1 MRRLLI
7 IASGLLLG
15 ALAVVLAIVGAGL
28 VIMSVPSAN
37 KPVLAAVFGT
47 ITIGFGAWVG
57 LYSCR
62 LLLNRPRAD
71 GHLMSPRVRKACWFS
86 LVTLQALGISANAP
100 QWLGISYSTSTV
112 LGAGYIV
119 LAALLAGLGRRDTGR
134 LSSGDGPAL

>member
-62 LLLNRPRAD
+62 LLLNGPRAD
-71 GHLMSPRVRKACWFS
+71 GHLMSPRVRKACGFS
-86 LVTLQALGISANAP
+86 LVTLQALGISAN
-100 QWLGISYSTSTV
+100 LNFHTSSF
-112 LGAGYIV
+112 
-119 LAALLAGLGRRDTGR
+119 R
-134 LSSGDGPAL
+134 